1 VKRRQSVSQED
12 GFVPGVGSGSAKLV
26 VVGEAPAREEVRQQR
41 PLVGPTGKVHEGLL
55 RHLGVSRGEL
65 FETNAFPWRCP
76 GDSIKNYALTGHSL
90 EEGSELLWRDLKAI
104 KPNCILSLGNHA
116 LTTLTG
122 HTGISKWRGSILR
135 SLRGGYKVVPTIH
148 PAVLFKRGEI
158 SGAWPYQTKAYIA
171 LDYKRAIA
179 ESRTPE
185 FNLPSRELVIA
196 RTSHDLKLFLKTY
209 AHKKLCMLDIEVI
222 KCIPICIALAFN
234 RHHSLSV
241 PLLPLAHLKGHTPMA
256 KTDRLEMW
264 RLLAS
269 WFESGVDVAGQN
281 WKFDHEKLLRPCNF
295 RIPRQP
301 AHDTLILMHV
311 LNPEFPKR
319 LDFISSIY
327 TREPYYKDEGRTFDP
342 RKDSIDQYYYYNA
355 KDSAVQMECLEEM
368 LKEADERGLREYYE
382 TVRMPQHSF
391 FMEMEQN
398 GLPVD
403 NDRRIELFHKYTDME
418 LALEEKLFSLAGWK
432 INVRS
437 RTDVPLLLYKELQL
451 PTRKKADEDTL
462 VALLGNNLARDAELR
477 QRQTL
482 AINYILDLRRIKLSK
497 TKIAAPLDYDNK
509 MRTGFRL
516 AGTETGRRSTSILK
530 APVRPHPMGLSF
542 HGITKHGEL
551 GGDIRSMFVAPEGY
565 EFAEFDERQAE
576 ARIVALL
583 SDDLELLKSFDTIDV
598 HKLTAKWIFG
608 KKMEKISEDE
618 RFIGKAARHGGAYD
632 MGKRRHMIEVNT
644 NARRFGIDL
653 RISEWRAGRN
663 LETFHR
669 YSPKIRE
676 IYHKD
681 VQQAIENDRTLR
693 NPYGGVR
700 TFFDRWGQDL
710 FREAYAHIPQSTV
723 PDHLILAG
731 FRVKKRLPWLLFSLE
746 AHDSFTVLYRVERR
760 DEVYTTF
767 KEELEKEIDFKN
779 CTLSRGKITIPMECK
794 VGPNLKDLKTYELA

>member
-1 VKRRQSVSQED
+1 
-12 GFVPGVGSGSAKLV
+12 
-26 VVGEAPAREEVRQQR
+26 
-41 PLVGPTGKVHEGLL
+41 
-55 RHLGVSRGEL
+55 
-65 FETNAFPWRCP
+65 
-76 GDSIKNYALTGHSL
+76 
-90 EEGSELLWRDLKAI
+90 
-104 KPNCILSLGNHA
+104 
-116 LTTLTG
+116 
-122 HTGISKWRGSILR
+122 
-135 SLRGGYKVVPTIH
+135 
-148 PAVLFKRGEI
+148 
-158 SGAWPYQTKAYIA
+158 
-171 LDYKRAIA
+171 
-179 ESRTPE
+179 
-185 FNLPSRELVIA
+185 
-196 RTSHDLKLFLKTY
+196 
-209 AHKKLCMLDIEVI
+209 
-222 KCIPICIALAFN
+222 
-234 RHHSLSV
+234 
-241 PLLPLAHLKGHTPMA
+241 MA

-264 RLLAS
+264 RLLAR
-269 WFESGVDVAGQN
+269 WFQIPGLQVCGQN

-295 RIPRQP
+295 RIPVQP

-368 LKEADERGLREYYE
+368 LKEADERGLREYYQ

-403 NDRRIELFHKYTDME
+403 NDKRIALFHKYTDME

-432 INVRS
+432 VNVRS

-451 PTRKKADEDTL
+451 PPRKKADEDTL
-462 VALLGNNLARDAELR
+462 VALLGNNLSRNAELQ
-477 QRQTL
+477 QRQTF
-482 AINYILDLRRIKLSK
+482 AINAILDLRRIKLSK
-497 TKIAAPLDYDNK
+497 TKIAAPLDYDGK

-516 AGTETGRRSTSILK
+516 AGTETGRRSTSVLK

-542 HGITKHGEL
+542 HSITKHGEL
-551 GGDIRSMFVAPEGY
+551 GGDIRRMFVAPEGM
-565 EFAEFDERQAE
+565 EFAEFDMSQAE

-583 SDDLELLKSFDTIDV
+583 SDDTELLERFEKGEDI
-598 HKLTAKWIFG
+598 HKTTATWITG
-608 KKMEKISEDE
+608 KKAEKVSPNE
-618 RFIGKAARHGGAYD
+618 RILGKAARHGGAYD
-632 MGKRRHMIEVNT
+632 MGKRRHMIEVNS

-676 IYHKD
+676 VYHKD
-681 VQQAIENDRTLR
+681 IQQAIENDRTLI
-693 NPYGGVR
+693 NAFGGAR

-731 FRVKKRLPWLLFSLE
+731 FRVKRRLPWLQFLLE
-746 AHDSFTVLYRVERR
+746 AHDSFTVLYLIERR
-760 DEVYTTF
+760 EEVARVF

-779 CTLSRGKITIPMECK
+779 CTLSRGKIVIPIECK